1 MSFMEQKITVK
12 EIKRQKGKL
21 FSKLAIAAKQAKDKG
36 GKPFIFHF
44 LTTLRCNCSCE
55 SCFWKDNSVK
65 NELTLEEIK
74 RIYLDAKEEGFLIT
88 ILWGGEPTLRKDIAE
103 IIKFAKHEAKFAFIG
118 MVTNGFLIPKRIS
131 EFGDDLDLILISLD
145 SPVREEHDKIRSLPG
160 LYDNI
165 MKSVE
170 IIKRDYPLISLQFSF
185 SISKLNIHRVD
196 EMIALG
202 NELEIPIAFN
212 VINTI
217 RHYSYGDID
226 EKGELSAT
234 DQEISD
240 AFSRILEAKKNGSH
254 ILNSEMYLKHFIG
267 GKKTYRCHARK
278 VFMFVNSNGDIE
290 DCLQL
295 DKPIANLREISIKD
309 AVNLPRFQQYLKE
322 SENCDSCNSPTMI
335 DTSYAWEDWS
345 LLTKSG
351 GISFG

>member
-1 MSFMEQKITVK
+1 MERKLTAKDIKIQK
-12 EIKRQKGKL
+12 
-21 FSKLAIAAKQAKDKG
+21 SKLIAKLALAAKQAKDHG

-44 LTTLRCNCSCE
+44 LTTLRCNCDCE

-74 RIYLDAKEEGFLIT
+74 RIYLEAKEEGFLIT
-88 ILWGGEPTLRKDIAE
+88 ILWGGEPTIRKDITD
-103 IIKFAKHEAKFAFIG
+103 IIRFAKHQANFAFIG
-118 MVTNGFLIPKRIS
+118 MVTNGFLLPKRIF
-131 EFGDDLDLILISLD
+131 EFGEDLDLILISLD
-145 SPVREEHDKIRSLPG
+145 SPVREEHDKIRSLLG

-165 MKSVE
+165 MKSIE

-185 SISKLNIHRVD
+185 SISKKNIHRVD

-202 NELEIPIAFN
+202 DKMEVPIAFN

-217 RHYSYGDID
+217 RHYSNGDID
-226 EKGELSAT
+226 EKGELSASE
-234 DQEISD
+234 QEISD
-240 AFSRILEAKKNGSH
+240 AFSRILTAKRNGSH

-267 GKKTYRCHARK
+267 GKKSYRCHARK

-290 DCLQL
+290 NCLQL
-295 DKPIANLREISIKD
+295 DKPLANLREISVRE
-309 AVNLPRFQQYLKE
+309 AMNLPLFQQYLKDTE
-322 SENCDSCNSPTMI
+322 KCNSCNSPTMI

>member
-1 MSFMEQKITVK
+1 MEQKITAK
-12 EIKRQKGKL
+12 EIKQHKSKL
-21 FSKLAIAAKQAKDKG
+21 FARLALAAKKAKESG
-36 GKPFIFHF
+36 GRPFIFHF
-44 LTTLRCNCSCE
+44 LTTLHCNCDCE
-55 SCFWKDNSVK
+55 SCLWKDNSVK
-65 NELTLEEIK
+65 NELTLKEIK
-74 RIYLDAKEEGFLIT
+74 RIYLEAKEEGFLIT
-88 ILWGGEPTLRKDIAE
+88 LLWGGEPTLRKDITD
-103 IIKFAKHEAKFAFIG
+103 IIQFAKHEANFAFIG

-131 EFGDDLDLILISLD
+131 EFGNDLDLILISLD
-145 SPVREEHDKIRSLPG
+145 SPIREEHDKIRKLPG

-185 SISKLNIHRVD
+185 SISKYNIHRID
-196 EMIALG
+196 EMITLG
-202 NELEIPIAFN
+202 DKAEIPIAFN

-240 AFSRILEAKKNGSH
+240 AFTRILEAKRNGSY

-267 GKKTYRCHARK
+267 GKKSYRCHARK

-290 DCLQL
+290 DCLRL
-295 DKPIANLREISIKD
+295 DKPIANLREISVKD
-309 AVNLPRFQQYLKE
+309 VMNLPRFQQYLKDTE
-322 SENCDSCNSPTMI
+322 KCYCCNSPTMI

-345 LLTKSG
+345 LITKSG

>member
-1 MSFMEQKITVK
+1 MEQKITPK
-12 EIKRQKGKL
+12 EIKQQKSKL
-21 FSKLAIAAKQAKDKG
+21 FARLALAAKKAKDSG
-36 GKPFIFHF
+36 GRPFIFHF
-44 LTTLRCNCSCE
+44 LTTLHCNCDCE
-55 SCFWKDNSVK
+55 SCLWKDNSIK

-74 RIYLDAKEEGFLIT
+74 RIYLEAKEEGFLIT
-88 ILWGGEPTLRKDIAE
+88 LLWGGEPTLRKDITD
-103 IIKFAKHEAKFAFIG
+103 IIQFAKHEADFAFIG

-131 EFGDDLDLILISLD
+131 EFGDDLDLILMSLD
-145 SPVREEHDKIRSLPG
+145 SPIREEHDKIRKLPG

-185 SISKLNIHRVD
+185 SISKYNIHRVD

-202 NELEIPIAFN
+202 DEREIPIAFN

-217 RHYSYGDID
+217 RHYFSGDID

-240 AFSRILEAKKNGSH
+240 AFSRILKAKKNGSH
-254 ILNSEMYLKHFIG
+254 ILNSEMYLKHFLG
-267 GKKTYRCHARK
+267 GKKPYRCHARK

-290 DCLQL
+290 DCLRL
-295 DKPIANLREISIKD
+295 DKPIANLRKISVKN
-309 AVNLPRFQQYLKE
+309 AMSLPRFQQYLKDTE
-322 SENCDSCNSPTMI
+322 KCNSCNSPTMI

>member
-1 MSFMEQKITVK
+1 MTFMQQKITNEK
-12 EIKRQKGKL
+12 IKRQKSKMFARL
-21 FSKLAIAAKQAKDKG
+21 AVAAKLAKNSG

-44 LTTLRCNCSCE
+44 LTTLRCNCKCE
-55 SCFWKDNSVK
+55 SCFWKDNLVK

-74 RIYLDAKEEGFLIT
+74 RIYLEAKEEGFLIS
-88 ILWGGEPTLRKDIAE
+88 ILWGGEPTLRKDITE
-103 IIKFAKHEAKFAFIG
+103 IIKFAKYEADFAFIG

-131 EFGDDLDLILISLD
+131 EFGNDLDLILMSLD

-165 MKSVE
+165 MKSIE

-185 SISKLNIHRVD
+185 SISKYNIHRVD
-196 EMIALG
+196 EMITLG
-202 NELEIPIAFN
+202 DKVEIPIAFN

-217 RHYSYGDID
+217 RHYSYGDVD

-240 AFSRILEAKKNGSH
+240 AFSRILEAKRNGSH

-267 GKKTYRCHARK
+267 GKKPYRCHARK

-290 DCLQL
+290 DCLRL
-295 DKPIANLREISIKD
+295 DKPLVNLREEKPEE
-309 AVNLPRFQQYLKE
+309 AYNTY
-322 SENCDSCNSPTMI
+322 
-335 DTSYAWEDWS
+335 
-345 LLTKSG
+345 
-351 GISFG
+351 

>member
-1 MSFMEQKITVK
+1 MKQKITLK
-12 EIKRQKGKL
+12 KIKQQKSRI
-21 FSKLAIAAKQAKDKG
+21 FAKLAIAAKRAKDSG

-44 LTTLRCNCSCE
+44 LTTLRCNCECE
-55 SCFWKDNSVK
+55 SCFWKDNSAQ

-74 RIYLDAKEEGFLIT
+74 RIYLEAKEEGFLIS
-88 ILWGGEPTLRKDIAE
+88 ILWGGEPTLRKDITD
-103 IIKFAKHEAKFAFIG
+103 IIKFAKHEADFDFIG

-131 EFGDDLDLILISLD
+131 EFGNDIDLILISLD

-165 MKSVE
+165 MQSIE
-170 IIKRDYPLISLQFSF
+170 IIKKNYPLISLQFSF
-185 SISKLNIHRVD
+185 SISKYNIHRVD
-196 EMIALG
+196 DMIALG
-202 NELEIPIAFN
+202 DKLETPIAFN
-212 VINTI
+212 VINTL
-217 RHYSYGDID
+217 RNYSYGDVD

-240 AFSRILEAKKNGSH
+240 AFSRILEAKRNGFH

-267 GKKTYRCHARK
+267 GKKPYRCHARK

-290 DCLQL
+290 DCLRL
-295 DKPIANLREISIKD
+295 DTPIANLREISVKE
-309 AVNLPRFQQYLKE
+309 AMNLPRFQQYLKDT
-322 SENCDSCNSPTMI
+322 ENCDSCNSPTMI

-345 LLTKSG
+345 LLTKSE

>member
-1 MSFMEQKITVK
+1 
-12 EIKRQKGKL
+12 
-21 FSKLAIAAKQAKDKG
+21 
-36 GKPFIFHF
+36 
-44 LTTLRCNCSCE
+44 
-55 SCFWKDNSVK
+55 
-65 NELTLEEIK
+65 LE
-74 RIYLDAKEEGFLIT
+74 AKEEGFLIS
-88 ILWGGEPTLRKDIAE
+88 ILWGGEPTLRKDITE
-103 IIKFAKHEAKFAFIG
+103 IIKFAKYEADFAFIG

-131 EFGDDLDLILISLD
+131 EFGNDLDLILMSLD

-165 MKSVE
+165 MKSIE

-185 SISKLNIHRVD
+185 SISKYNIHRVD
-196 EMIALG
+196 EMITLG
-202 NELEIPIAFN
+202 DKVEIPIAFN

-217 RHYSYGDID
+217 RHYSYGDVD
-226 EKGELSAT
+226 EKGELSTT

-240 AFSRILEAKKNGSH
+240 AFSRILEAKRNGSH

-267 GKKTYRCHARK
+267 GKKPYRCHARK

-290 DCLQL
+290 DCLRL
-295 DKPIANLREISIKD
+295 DKPLANLREVSVKE
-309 AVNLPRFQQYLKE
+309 AMNLPRFQQYLKDTE
-322 SENCDSCNSPTMI
+322 KCDSCNSPTMI